1 MTYRVLVAD
10 SIAASGLAPLTAD
23 PRFEV
28 VVRTGLK
35 GEELARAVEGVHA
48 VVVRSATSITR
59 DSLKYASALV
69 LIGRAGVGVD
79 NIDVQAATERGVAVL
94 NAPSGNTI
102 SAAELA
108 FSLMLSLARRIPAAD
123 QSMHRGE
130 WDKKSFTGTELLGK
144 TLGLIGAGRIGG
156 EVARRAR
163 AFGMRVVAYDP
174 YLSPQRAEE
183 LELELAGLDDVL
195 SQADVVSV
203 HTPLTQATTGMISD
217 GQLARM
223 KRGALLVNAARGG
236 VVDEGALV
244 RALETG
250 QLGGAGLDVYTEE
263 PLPAEH
269 PLRQARN
276 LVLTP
281 HLGASTHE
289 AQQNVAV
296 EIAQAVRDALLEG
309 DFSHAVNAPAIGG
322 EEMRRVRPLLDLA
335 ERLGQVA
342 AALLDDA
349 IARISVRYAGP
360 GENLTRALASAA
372 VTGAL
377 RPVLGGGSINHVN
390 ALHLAEARGIL
401 VERADLNARGQ
412 YEEFLDVRLSS
423 ASGHDVRT
431 AGALVAGR
439 HPRLVRID
447 RYRLMVQPFGVLLI
461 MRNRDVPGVIGR
473 VGTALGAAGVNIA
486 EYYQSRV
493 QAGGE
498 ALAAIRVDGRV
509 GEGTMASLRALEDV
523 VSVTQVV
530 L

>member
-1 MTYRVLVAD
+1 
-10 SIAASGLAPLTAD
+10 
-23 PRFEV
+23 
-28 VVRTGLK
+28 
-35 GEELARAVEGVHA
+35 
-48 VVVRSATSITR
+48 
-59 DSLKYASALV
+59 
-69 LIGRAGVGVD
+69 VD
-79 NIDVQAATERGVAVL
+79 NIDVPAATERGVAVL

-130 WDKKSFTGTELLGK
+130 WDKKSFTGTELMGK

-174 YLSPQRAEE
+174 YLSPQRAQA
-183 LELELAGLDDVL
+183 LELEIAALDDVL
-195 SQADVVSV
+195 SQADVVTI
-203 HTPLTQATTGMISD
+203 HTPLTEATTGLIGD
-217 GQLARM
+217 PELATM
-223 KRGALLVNAARGG
+223 KRGALLVNASRGG
-236 VVDEGALV
+236 VVDEAALV
-244 RALETG
+244 RALESG
-250 QLGGAGLDVYTEE
+250 QLGGAGLDVYAVE

-269 PLRQARN
+269 PLRRVPN

-296 EIAQAVRDALLEG
+296 EIAQAVREALLEG
-309 DFSHAVNAPAIGG
+309 DFSTAVNAPAIGG
-322 EEMRRVRPLLDLA
+322 EEARRLRPLLDLA
-335 ERLGQVA
+335 ERLGLLA
-342 AALLDDA
+342 GALLDDA
-349 IARISVRYAGP
+349 IARVSVRYAGP
-360 GENLTRALASAA
+360 GENLTRALASAVVA
-372 VTGAL
+372 GAL

-390 ALHLAEARGIL
+390 AMHIADGRGIL
-401 VERADLNARGQ
+401 VERADLNARGAF
-412 YEEFLDVRLSS
+412 EEFLDVRLV
-423 ASGHDVRT
+423 SGANREIRA

-447 RYRLMVQPFGVLLI
+447 RYRLMVQPSGVLLI
-461 MRNRDVPGVIGR
+461 VRNRDVPGVIGR

-486 EYYQSRV
+486 EYYQARV

-509 GEGTMASLRALEDV
+509 EEATMAGLRSLEDV
-523 VSVTQVV
+523 VSVTQVA